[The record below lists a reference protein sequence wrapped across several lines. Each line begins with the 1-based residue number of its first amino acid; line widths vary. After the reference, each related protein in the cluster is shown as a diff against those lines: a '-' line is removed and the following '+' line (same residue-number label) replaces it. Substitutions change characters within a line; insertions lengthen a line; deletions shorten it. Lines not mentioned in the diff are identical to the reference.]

1 MSQDYHLRHIS
12 KLSKPPNSQS
22 LEVGVITV
30 VISCNDMVQGAEL
43 DLDPEGMAKSSW
55 PMVSNRLPAP
65 SRAL

>member
-1 MSQDYHLRHIS
+1 MSQDYDLSHIS

-30 VISCNDMVQGAEL
+30 VISCNDMVQGAEH
-43 DLDPEGMAKSSW
+43 PEGMAKSSW